1 MSKIITIIIKKKEDI
16 LTHLQTNKII
26 IIKKLSKL
34 NIDKKKIKLNSIQL
48 YKNDKT
54 PLMQGKLI
62 QNQILHKIG
71 ITLTS
76 SLKA

>member
-1 MSKIITIIIKKKEDI
+1 MSKIITITIKKKEDI
-16 LTHLQTNKII
+16 LTHLQTNRII

-54 PLMQGKLI
+54 PLMQDKLI

-71 ITLTS
+71 ITSTS